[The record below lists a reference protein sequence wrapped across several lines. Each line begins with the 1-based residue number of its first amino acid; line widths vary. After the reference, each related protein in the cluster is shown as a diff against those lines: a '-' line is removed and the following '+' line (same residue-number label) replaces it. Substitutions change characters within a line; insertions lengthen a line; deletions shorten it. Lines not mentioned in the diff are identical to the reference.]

1 MWFALKNHNID
12 SAYQLIPTIFEC
24 RQEFDKK
31 TGMDYTSIN
40 LSDLTDM
47 LSLDG
52 ICRTCNEYYKHLV
65 IDGMT
70 IRLEDGTR

>member
-1 MWFALKNHNID
+1 MWFSLKNHNID
-12 SAYQLIPTIFEC
+12 STYPQIASIFEV

-40 LSDLTDM
+40 LSQLTDL
-47 LSLDG
+47 LSLDA
-52 ICRTCNEYYKHLV
+52 ICRTCNEFYKYMI